1 MEESSE
7 KEQKL
12 LDNYIEHVH
21 NKFNTWV
28 IIIIPIIIVII
39 IISTISIPVITI
51 QYTWQSLYLFT
62 KQTFLPGTLMDSS
75 SVSFL
80 ILSYRLDRYTP
91 NLVISDWYL
100 DFCLDHLHKN
110 PNICVARCSGCLS
123 IHPDDIVSKVFLTD
137 ALLGGQFH
145 DYGINLFKYYRL
157 RYTIKV
163 LFQKHHQGS
172 FSIVNWSTQASDRGA
187 PFEWDNLQP
196 DVWGV
201 SKRCRKITLFKPFI
215 RVWECFNIPKHLI
228 ISPLNGFP
236 NYSWLFL
243 SVFWPFLVC
252 FLTFL
257 QCVPRFSSVY
267 FWLFLG
273 MILAFPRCVSGFL
286 QK

>member
-110 PNICVARCSGCLS
+110 PNICIEDL
-123 IHPDDIVSKVFLTD
+123 
-137 ALLGGQFH
+137 
-145 DYGINLFKYYRL
+145 
-157 RYTIKV
+157 
-163 LFQKHHQGS
+163 
-172 FSIVNWSTQASDRGA
+172 
-187 PFEWDNLQP
+187 
-196 DVWGV
+196 GV
-201 SKRCRKITLFKPFI
+201 SAFTQMTL
-215 RVWECFNIPKHLI
+215 
-228 ISPLNGFP
+228 S
-236 NYSWLFL
+236 
-243 SVFWPFLVC
+243 
-252 FLTFL
+252 
-257 QCVPRFSSVY
+257 PRFS
-267 FWLFLG
+267 WLTHCLEASSMTMASIFSNTTGYNTSQRFFFINTIKGLFQSYIDQPRLPIEERHLNG
-273 MILAFPRCVSGFL
+273 TIYNPMCEVFPKGAKNHTF
-286 QK
+286 